1 MIIILHRWAI
11 TSVDLARLPGFSLLP
26 FWALHHSGFASVSRW
41 HRFTT
46 SVDLASFLS
55 IRHDRFWHYRF
66 HFWDLGFVSTALGGS
81 LTVTSLTFPF
91 PFPPSTPP
99 FGSSE
104 GPPGPSLHTFG
115 SLGSYGRLRLLGPH
129 FIVSPRQHTR
139 LRAKGIMKTH
149 PKPSLAPQGTGH
161 TSVFCYLNASGFR
174 HQNGTGRQHEE
185 CSLVFCIHPWIRGH
199 GRTSWPLLGL
209 SPGFT
214 VTVFW
219 GSTWATPSSFSGAM
233 VCLVIKRGLP
243 SS

>member
-1 MIIILHRWAI
+1 M
-11 TSVDLARLPGFSLLP
+11 
-26 FWALHHSGFASVSRW
+26 
-41 HRFTT
+41 
-46 SVDLASFLS
+46 S
-55 IRHDRFWHYRF
+55 IRHDYLALACSLSGLCITPDSHQYPGGIDSQHQLIWHHSCRFGTIDFGIIVSISGIWV
-66 HFWDLGFVSTALGGS
+66 FVSTALGGS

-185 CSLVFCIHPWIRGH
+185 CSLVFCIRPWIRGH

-219 GSTWATPSSFSGAM
+219 GSTWATPPLSCRRAM
-233 VCLVIKRGLP
+233 VA
-243 SS
+243 

>member
-1 MIIILHRWAI
+1 MSIRHDYLALACSLSGLCI
-11 TSVDLARLPGFSLLP
+11 TPDS
-26 FWALHHSGFASVSRW
+26 HQ
-41 HRFTT
+41 
-46 SVDLASFLS
+46 FLS

-104 GPPGPSLHTFG
+104 GPPGPSLQTFG

-219 GSTWATPSSFSGAM
+219 GSTRPTPLFIFQGQWYAS
-233 VCLVIKRGLP
+233 
-243 SS
+243 